1 MRKLTHFIL
10 GIVGFFAGI
19 ISFILML
26 IWGFIPLITEV
37 LIYAKMIDVPDNIRI
52 GLYELWGVLMLILGM
67 VINEP
72 KSSKP

>member
-19 ISFILML
+19 VSFILML

-37 LIYAKMIDVPDNIRI
+37 LIYAKVVDVPDNIRI

>member
-19 ISFILML
+19 VSFILML

-37 LIYAKMIDVPDNIRI
+37 LIYAKAVDVPDNIRI